1 MPAMFRLLISILL
14 ATFTLSG
21 CYNKPVRHLA
31 SDAALIQVGISGQED
46 VLTYLGEPDEQIVLE
61 SGVEKWVYTE
71 YERSAL
77 KTAPV
82 VGKYFGPLSSGTVI
96 VVLKDDVVTEC
107 KYGAQL
113 QDSSWTNDFD
123 WQKTPQ

>member
-1 MPAMFRLLISILL
+1 MPAMFRPLILILL

-31 SDAALIQVGISGQED
+31 SDAALVEVGVSGQED
-46 VLTYLGEPDEQIVLE
+46 VLTFLGEPDEQFVLDD
-61 SGVEKWVYTE
+61 GAEKWIYTE
-71 YERSAL
+71 YERSKL
-77 KTAPV
+77 KNAPV
-82 VGKYFGPLSSGTVI
+82 VGRYFGQPNSGTVM
-96 VVLKDDVVTEC
+96 VLIKDNVVTEC

-113 QDSSWTNDFD
+113 QDSSWANDFD

>member
-1 MPAMFRLLISILL
+1 MPAMFRLLLPIFL
-14 ATFTLSG
+14 ATFVLSG

-31 SDAALIQVGISGQED
+31 SDAALIQVGVSGRED
-46 VLTYLGEPDEQIVLE
+46 VLTYLGEPDEQLILE
-61 SGVEKWVYTE
+61 DGAEKWVYTE

-77 KTAPV
+77 KNAPV
-82 VGKYFGPLSSGTVI
+82 VGKYFGQPDSGTVT
-96 VVLKDDVVTEC
+96 VLIKSNVVTEC
-107 KYGAQL
+107 SYGAQL